1 MRTQVQNYFIR
12 FIEQMSE
19 RKFLLLWFTKII
31 DFPEVNDT
39 FNNNTMEVEL
49 DKFRPTL
56 PGEIYQKTSGN
67 DKELYV
73 VTETEIINP
82 QINNLVSVSLAGP
95 VSDKLLLKMEFLGK
109 NLETPL
115 IKINNNIELFPN
127 EIKNFKGN
135 SSIITSPGMILLN
148 QRLFVESFD
157 DAVPYWETEI
167 KVGMLDDLLAKLLLD
182 DKINVDQAH
191 RFLTNCYDIGFFG
204 ELCNRGFTSKSFT
217 THPDMKKRKQE
228 LLSKLSDEQ
237 KKDPLVLAKVEEE
250 LLKLDREWL
259 KGDDADML
267 HSALGSKSYDIHRK
281 KMYITVGAIPAFSDK
296 GDVEFNLIE
305 NSLDDGWDKNNF
317 DTIVNEIYKGSY
329 NRGAETAKGGELTK
343 YVLRVYQDLGI
354 SDKDCGSTKGA
365 KIELINNTKS
375 KTVTSL
381 IGRYLMDGRIVS
393 QEILDANAGKVIEI
407 RDPLFCKSPAGICYK
422 CMGWNFERIE
432 EVDIGSYILDISS
445 GIMMISMKNMH
456 GTKLTTF
463 DINFYDFLITI

>member
-1 MRTQVQNYFIR
+1 
-12 FIEQMSE
+12 
-19 RKFLLLWFTKII
+19 
-31 DFPEVNDT
+31 
-39 FNNNTMEVEL
+39 
-49 DKFRPTL
+49 
-56 PGEIYQKTSGN
+56 
-67 DKELYV
+67 
-73 VTETEIINP
+73 
-82 QINNLVSVSLAGP
+82 
-95 VSDKLLLKMEFLGK
+95 MEFLGK

-127 EIKNFKGN
+127 EIQNFKGLN
-135 SSIITSPGMILLN
+135 DKDKTSIITSPGMILLN
-148 QRLFVESFD
+148 QRLFVESFGD
-157 DAVPYWETEI
+157 IVPYINTEI
-167 KVGMLDDLLAKLLLD
+167 KVSMLDDILAKLLLE
-182 DKINVDQAH
+182 DKITIDQAH
-191 RFLTNCYDIGFFG
+191 KYFSNCYDIGFFG

-228 LLSKLSDEQ
+228 LFSKLSDEQ
-237 KKDPLVLAKVEEE
+237 KKDPLVLAKIEDE

-281 KMYITVGAIPAFSDK
+281 KMYISVGAIPAFSDK
-296 GDVEFNLIE
+296 GDVAFNLIE

-329 NRGAETAKGGELTK
+329 GRGAETAKGGELTK

-354 SDKDCGSTKGA
+354 SDKDCGNSVGA

-375 KTVTSL
+375 KSVTNL
-381 IGRYLMDGRIVS
+381 IGRYLIDGRIIT
-393 QEILDANAGKVIEI
+393 QEILDANAGKIIEV
-407 RDPLFCKSPAGICYK
+407 RDPLFCKSSTGVCYK

-432 EVDIGSYILDISS
+432 ETDIGSYILDISS

-456 GTKLTTF
+456 GTKLTTM